1 MNTQS
6 LTVKQRLYGLMTA
19 FTLILALV
27 GGAGLAG
34 LAQSNRALQQVY
46 QGRTRA
52 LERISTAQDLIVQS
66 HYALSDAVLDPS
78 AQKTT
83 ATIDLVARNVDDI
96 NHMLA
101 EYSSYPLDASERKLA
116 DGLAADWTTLRDKGF
131 LPTADLLKANNLS
144 EAQWVVTQTI
154 EPTVAKVKTEAAHLR
169 QLQIDE
175 GQADYQHS
183 IERAGQVVILVGAAI
198 VGGIAIC
205 ALLCWI
211 IARTLY
217 RQLGGEPAYAAHI
230 ANQIAEGNLAVAVV
244 SRSDDHTSILH
255 AMSVMRDKLATM
267 IGEIQH
273 AAETIGGATTEITSG
288 NSDLSYRTEEHAI
301 GIQRTAASME
311 QLAGTVKQN
320 ADHAHQATVLA
331 SRASD
336 KASEGNRAVQEA
348 ISRMASLSTHSVKI
362 REITSVIEGIA
373 FQTNILALNAAVE
386 AARAGEQGRGF
397 AVVASEVRSLAQRSA
412 AAAKEISALI
422 NTTTSEV
429 EIGAQTV
436 QSAGATIQDM
446 LSAVS
451 SVAQL
456 VEGIAHASSQQS
468 AGIDEINRAVV
479 QMDQN
484 TQQNAALVE
493 EAAASAGA
501 LQQQANTLRE
511 TVSVFVLEDGARSA
525 AHESEARAVRGFA
538 SRHYQGTAVV

>member
-1 MNTQS
+1 MNAQA

-19 FTLILALV
+19 FSLILALV

-34 LAQSNRALQQVY
+34 LAQSNRALQHVY
-46 QGRTRA
+46 EGRTKA

-66 HYALSDAVLDPS
+66 HFALSDAVLDPS

-83 ATIDLVARNVDDI
+83 ATIELVARNIGEI
-96 NHMLA
+96 NRMLA
-101 EYSSYPLDASERKLA
+101 EYSAYPLDPNERKLA
-116 DGLAADWTTLRDKGF
+116 DGLGADWAKLRDKGF
-131 LPTADLLKANNLS
+131 QPTADLLKANNLS

-154 EPTVAKVKTEAAHLR
+154 EPTVAQVKAEAAHLR

-175 GQADYQHS
+175 GQDDYQRS
-183 IERAGQVVILVGAAI
+183 VAREGQVVALVGGA
-198 VGGIAIC
+198 VVLGIALC
-205 ALLCWI
+205 SVLCWI

-217 RQLGGEPAYAAHI
+217 RQLGGEPAYAAQI
-230 ANQIAEGNLAVAVV
+230 ANRIAEGNLAVAVV

-267 IGEIQH
+267 IGEIQR
-273 AAETIGGATTEITSG
+273 AAETIGSATAEITAG
-288 NSDLSYRTEEHAI
+288 NMDLSQRTEEHAS

-320 ADHAHQATVLA
+320 ADHAHQATALA
-331 SRASD
+331 ARASD

-348 ISRMASLSTHSVKI
+348 IGRMASLSTHSVKI
-362 REITSVIEGIA
+362 RDITSVIEGIA

-422 NTTTSEV
+422 STTTAEV
-429 EIGAQTV
+429 DMGAQTV
-436 QSAGATIQDM
+436 QSAGATIQEM

-451 SVAQL
+451 SVASL
-456 VEGIAHASSQQS
+456 VDGIAHASSQQS
-468 AGIDEINRAVV
+468 SGIDEINRAVSL
-479 QMDQN
+479 MDQS

-501 LQQQANTLRE
+501 LQQQAETLRD
-511 TVSVFVLEDGARSA
+511 TVSVFKLDGNADAWAASA
-525 AHESEARAVRGFA
+525 PTDLRPGMA
-538 SRHYQGTAVV
+538 SAYRRPAAA